1 LRRKKKIR
9 PNDNSFTLLLVS
21 NSEKSVRRWH
31 LPSRLIALL
40 IVAVLGCGAGL
51 IYFVV
56 SYSNLAQKTEDLFY
70 LEQTAHQQQ
79 KEMEKIK
86 ALQEELEY
94 KLEEVDKLDNEVR
107 SLLDIDQVSSSSA
120 SSFSARGG
128 HNVERRAQMIEEGEY
143 LKVEDIQKT
152 KEELQAFNATAAA
165 KIEELNALK
174 KDVRQR
180 LDYLASYPSL
190 WPTKGRLTS
199 GFGERPSPFTGRLEF
214 HAGID
219 IANRTGTQIMAAGK
233 GTVTFTGYKKGYGY
247 LVTIDHGY
255 GFTTNYAHL
264 SQILVEAGQK
274 VEKGEVIAK
283 MGNTGRSTGPH
294 LHFEILKEGE
304 PVDPLQYLQE
314 NEEA

>member
-1 LRRKKKIR
+1 
-9 PNDNSFTLLLVS
+9 
-21 NSEKSVRRWH
+21 VRRWH

-40 IVAVLGCGAGL
+40 IVAVLGCSAGL
-51 IYFVV
+51 IYFAV
-56 SYSNLAQKTEDLFY
+56 SYSNLVQKTKELFY

-107 SLLDIDQVSSSSA
+107 SLLDIDQVSSSSSSSSSA

-128 HNVERRAQMIEEGEY
+128 YNVERRAQMIEEGEY

-152 KEELQAFNATAAA
+152 KEELQALNTTAAA

-180 LDYLASYPSL
+180 LDYLASYPSS

-233 GTVTFTGYKKGYGY
+233 GTVTFAGYKKGYGY
-247 LVTIDHGY
+247 FVTVDHGY

-294 LHFEILKEGE
+294 LHFEILKGGE